1 MNSCNL
7 KIKNTDYQITLN
19 NAYSIN
25 KLMGFLPYVSEDKLV
40 DFLKYIEDMDYGKK
54 YVCIDGNM

>member
-1 MNSCNL
+1 
-7 KIKNTDYQITLN
+7 
-19 NAYSIN
+19 
-25 KLMGFLPYVSEDKLV
+25 MGFLPYVSEDKLV